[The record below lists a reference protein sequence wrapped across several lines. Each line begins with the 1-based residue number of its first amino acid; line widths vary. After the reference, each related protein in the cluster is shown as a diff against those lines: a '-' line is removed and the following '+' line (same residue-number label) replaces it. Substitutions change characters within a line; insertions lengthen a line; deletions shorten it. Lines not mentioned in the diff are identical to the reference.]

1 MSDELKVCPFCGGD
15 ARIHSKVLAEGFD
28 SGYWAV
34 CDECGKGDTLPH
46 ESEEEAEA
54 AWNARAAVTDEQ
66 FAMAVHDG
74 RVWQRVRECRVV
86 GEWKR
91 LSRTQEVRAC
101 SCSECGHEFGVS
113 RRNSKPFA
121 YEAPCELPNFCPNC
135 GAKVAPC

>member
-46 ESEEEAEA
+46 ESKEEAAA
-54 AWNARAAVTDEQ
+54 AWNDRAAVTDEQ

-74 RVWQRVRECRVV
+74 RAWQAVRECKLEECIWDNGQCTWGCRC
-86 GEWKR
+86 
-91 LSRTQEVRAC
+91 TAC
-101 SCSECGHEFGVS
+101 GDKFEHTSGITW
-113 RRNSKPFA
+113 
-121 YEAPCELPNFCPNC
+121 NFCPSC
-135 GAKVAPC
+135 GAKVVG